1 MNFTK
6 SSRVC
11 LNIDPSWKCR
21 DKQHFMKYYE
31 DSVKEFFVMNTSDFV
46 DLWRHHKKF
55 VEQKCDYVCPKKEI
69 CYLHERLNKLT
80 DYVDWIRD
88 RNLNE
93 STVVNKNCF
102 IF

>member
-46 DLWRHHKKF
+46 DL
-55 VEQKCDYVCPKKEI
+55 C
-69 CYLHERLNKLT
+69 
-80 DYVDWIRD
+80 
-88 RNLNE
+88 
-93 STVVNKNCF
+93 
-102 IF
+102 